1 MAVRRPLVLIG
12 GQVQELP
19 AADSLPGGGG
29 ASACAIP
36 LDGWFGM
43 VLPAN
48 PGASG
53 SYAYSTIGV
62 GSAGVQGAGVTLSS
76 PLLGSS
82 SLLAAMPRLSLTSAA
97 GANSG
102 VDFSVSGSSLMR
114 GASPGHGGFVVKTA
128 FAVTSA
134 VTTQRFWLAT
144 STYAGALGYTSTFPA
159 SGNVIGIGF
168 DAALHS
174 NYQLMHGGGGAL
186 TYVDLGPNFPIN
198 NPSAI
203 IDIEFR
209 CPPNGS
215 AISYQVRDRN
225 SGLIAAGTFASNLP
239 TGSAVMT
246 LRSFITN
253 GGTAAA
259 VSYNLL
265 SVYYSSYWSA

>member
-19 AADSLPGGGG
+19 ADDSLPGGGG

-43 VLPAN
+43 VLPAR
-48 PGASG
+48 PGESG

-62 GSAGVQGAGVTLSS
+62 GSAGVQGAGSTLST
-76 PLLGSS
+76 PLLNSS
-82 SLLAAMPRLSLTSAA
+82 SLLAATPRLSLKSAA
-97 GANSG
+97 AANSG
-102 VDFSVSGSSLMR
+102 VDFSVSGRSLMR
-114 GASPGHGGFVVKTA
+114 GAAPGHGGFVIKTA

-134 VTTQRFWLAT
+134 VATQRFWIAT
-144 STYAGALGYTSTFPA
+144 STYGGHLTYTDAFP
-159 SGNVIGIGF
+159 SYGDVIGIGF
-168 DAALHS
+168 DASLHS

-186 TYVDLGPNFPIN
+186 TFVDLGPNFPIN

-203 IDIEFR
+203 IDVDFR

-215 AISYQVRDRN
+215 AITYLVKDRN
-225 SGLIAAGTFASNLP
+225 SGLSAAGTFASNLP
-239 TGSAVMT
+239 TGSSVML
-246 LRSFITN
+246 LRSHITN

-259 VSYNLL
+259 VSYDLL
-265 SVYYSSYWSA
+265 PVYYSSYWSA

>member
-43 VLPAN
+43 VLPAR
-48 PGASG
+48 PGQSG

-62 GSAGVQGAGVTLSS
+62 GSAGTQGAGSTLST
-76 PLLGSS
+76 PLLNSS
-82 SLLAAMPRLSLTSAA
+82 SLLAATPRLSLTSAA
-97 GANSG
+97 TANSG
-102 VDFSVSGSSLMR
+102 VDFSLSGFSLMR
-114 GASPGHGGFVVKTA
+114 GAAPGHGGFVIKTA
-128 FAVTSA
+128 FAVKSTVSA
-134 VTTQRFWLAT
+134 QRFWLAT
-144 STYAGALGYTSTFPA
+144 STYGGLLTYTEAFPA

-168 DAALHS
+168 DASLHS

-186 TYVDLGPNFPIN
+186 TYVNLGPNFPIN

-209 CPPNGS
+209 CPPNGA
-215 AISYQVRDRN
+215 AITYLVKDRN
-225 SGLIAAGTFASNLP
+225 SGLSAAGTFASNLP
-239 TGSAVMT
+239 TGSTVMA

-259 VSYNLL
+259 VSYDLL
-265 SVYYSSYWSA
+265 PVYYSSYWSA

>member
-43 VLPAN
+43 VLPSR
-48 PGASG
+48 PGVSG
-53 SYAYSTIGV
+53 PYAYSTIGV
-62 GSAGVQGAGVTLSS
+62 GSAGAQGVGATMATPSLN
-76 PLLGSS
+76 SS
-82 SLLAAMPRLSLTSAA
+82 SLLAATPRMSFTSAG

-102 VDFSVSGSSLMR
+102 VDFSLSGLSLMR
-114 GASPGHGGFVVKTA
+114 GAAPGHGGFVIKTA

-134 VTTQRFWLAT
+134 VATQRFWLAT
-144 STYAGALGYTSTFPA
+144 NTYPGAFSYTEAFPA

-168 DAALHS
+168 NAAVHS

-186 TYVDLGPNFPIN
+186 TYVDLGSNFPIN

-209 CPPNGS
+209 CPPNGA
-215 AISYQVRDRN
+215 AITYLVKDRN
-225 SGLIAAGTFASNLP
+225 SGLSAAGTFASNLP
-239 TGSAVMT
+239 TGSSVML
-246 LRSFITN
+246 LRSFMSN

-259 VSYNLL
+259 VSYDLMP
-265 SVYYSSYWSA
+265 VYYSSYWSA

>member
-1 MAVRRPLVLIG
+1 MTWNQIANLKGPPG
-12 GQVQELP
+12 T
-19 AADSLPGGGG
+19 GGGG
-29 ASACAIP
+29 ASTCAIP

-43 VLPAN
+43 VLPAR

-62 GSAGVQGAGVTLSS
+62 GSAGTQSGSTLST
-76 PLLGSS
+76 PQLNSS
-82 SLLAAMPRLSLTSAA
+82 SLLAATPRLSLTSAA
-97 GANSG
+97 AANSG
-102 VDFSVSGSSLMR
+102 VDFSLSGFSLMR
-114 GASPGHGGFVVKTA
+114 GAAPGHGGFVIKTA
-128 FAVTSA
+128 FAVTSSVA
-134 VTTQRFWLAT
+134 TQRFWIAT
-144 STYAGALGYTSTFPA
+144 STYGGTLSYTSAFPA

-168 DAALHS
+168 DASLHS

-203 IDIEFR
+203 IDVDFR
-209 CPPNGS
+209 CPPNGA

-225 SGLIAAGTFASNLP
+225 SGLSAAGTLTSNLP
-239 TGSAVMT
+239 TGSSVMA

-259 VSYNLL
+259 VSYDLL
-265 SVYYSSYWSA
+265 PVYYSSYWSA